1 MYVRKNDD
9 GQITIYRLKIGKR
22 WNSNRKEILFR
33 YEKAMYKLNVCS

>member
-1 MYVRKNDD
+1 MFVRMTMV
-9 GQITIYRLKIGKR
+9 QITIYRLKIGKR